1 MNWQPAAREAD
12 TPDTVHRTT
21 GTRHVEDYVEDP
33 GLVYLAPETTR
44 ADATHGPSLDVF
56 SLGAIAYHIFSGQAP
71 AGSVLDLTVKL
82 RQGQGLRLSD
92 VMDGCGM
99 RLQELIQFATSPDVM
114 ARYDMVQGFLDDLVK
129 VEDELTAPDPE
140 VTVDPVLPT
149 TTTALMEASPWFSA
163 KAAAPQA
170 SFYWCVRMAL
180 KKT

>member
-1 MNWQPAAREAD
+1 
-12 TPDTVHRTT
+12 
-21 GTRHVEDYVEDP
+21 
-33 GLVYLAPETTR
+33 
-44 ADATHGPSLDVF
+44 LDVF
-56 SLGAIAYHIFSGQAP
+56 SLGAIAYHICSGQAP

-140 VTVDPVLPT
+140 VTVDP
-149 TTTALMEASPWFSA
+149 
-163 KAAAPQA
+163 
-170 SFYWCVRMAL
+170 SFANHNDRL
-180 KKT
+180 DGGFT